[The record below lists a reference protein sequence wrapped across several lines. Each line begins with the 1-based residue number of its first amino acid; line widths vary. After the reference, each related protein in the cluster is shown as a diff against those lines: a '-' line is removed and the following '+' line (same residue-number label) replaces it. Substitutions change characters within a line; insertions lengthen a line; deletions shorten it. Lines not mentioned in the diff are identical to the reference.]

1 MAAKLEGQ
9 EGRVLVSVS
18 VPVSALDQVRRAAKK
33 ARKPLSTFMR
43 EAAVEK
49 AKAALV
55 PSVAA

>member
-1 MAAKLEGQ
+1 MATKVEGQ

-18 VPVSALDQVRRAAKK
+18 VPVSALRDVRRAAKK

-49 AKAALV
+49 ATATLA
-55 PSVAA
+55 PVAA